1 MARFLVT
8 RMDENTER
16 LSFLK
21 ISGTFWNF
29 LRLY

>member
-1 MARFLVT
+1 MTRLLVT
-8 RMDENTER
+8 RTGENTKH

-21 ISGTFWNF
+21 ILGTFWNF